1 MSERL
6 RNAQAAIQR
15 RDWRTAEALL
25 AFATPEELT
34 ISALL
39 DRALAQRMLSR
50 LEEALLTLEQ
60 VLVREPANF
69 LALLSI
75 GALLERLG
83 RPVHAAT
90 AYRNALA
97 VAPPTHQL
105 PVGLQTQVVKAAAVV
120 RVQSEA
126 LARHLRGCLAD
137 LRGTLA
143 GEPLGRFDESLEI
156 LAGVSKPYVQQ
167 PLLFHYPRLP
177 AIPFYDRALFPWL
190 EDLESATPMIQ
201 EELAVARS
209 ASPRDFVPY
218 IDFPPGVP
226 VNQWETLNHSR
237 LWSTFFL
244 WRDGIRLNDA
254 CALCPR
260 TTALLEALP
269 MARQPVYAPT
279 AMFSALEGR
288 TVIPP
293 HTGSANTRLVV
304 HLPLVVPGP
313 ARFRVGAETRP
324 WRMGQAWV
332 FDDTIEHEA
341 WNDADDTRI
350 ILIFDVWNPFLSDA
364 ERALIS
370 AMMSARNDFQTR
382 ERP

>member
-15 RDWRTAEALL
+15 RDWRAAETLL
-25 AFATPEELT
+25 ASATPEELT

-39 DRALAQRMLSR
+39 DRALAQRMLNR
-50 LEEALLTLEQ
+50 LEEALHTLEQ

-83 RPVHAAT
+83 RPVEAAT
-90 AYRNALA
+90 AYGNALA
-97 VAPPTHQL
+97 VAPPIHQL
-105 PVGLQTQVVKAAAVV
+105 PVGLRTQVAKAAEVV
-120 RVQSEA
+120 RAQGEA
-126 LARHLRGCLAD
+126 LARHLRD
-137 LRGTLA
+137 SLA
-143 GEPLGRFDESLEI
+143 GLRATFAGEALGRFDESLEI
-156 LAGVSKPYVQQ
+156 LAGVSKPYLQQ

-177 AIPFYDRALFPWL
+177 AIPFHDRALFPWL
-190 EDLESATPMIQ
+190 EDLEAATPVIQ
-201 EELAVARS
+201 EELAIARS
-209 ASPRDFVPY
+209 AKPRDFVPY

-226 VNQWETLNHSR
+226 VNQWKTLNHSE
-237 LWSTFFL
+237 LWSSFFL
-244 WRDGIRLNDA
+244 WRDGVRLNDA

-260 TTALLEALP
+260 TAALLDTLP
-269 MARQPVYAPT
+269 IAHQPSYAPT
-279 AMFSALEGR
+279 AMFSALQGR
-288 TVIPP
+288 TSIPP
-293 HTGSANTRLVV
+293 HTGSANTRLIV
-304 HLPLVVPGP
+304 HLPLVLPGP
-313 ARFRVGAETRP
+313 ARFRVGAETRS